1 MGSRLL
7 LGIST
12 TLLMARL
19 RQSIVAGVGVTF
31 SIAMFIALSGFMNG
45 LNGLLDGMILNRTP
59 DVRLYNEV
67 RMSEQQPLDLAYSE
81 HSAAGSG
88 NMHHFISR
96 IKPKAEQARIHNAL
110 GVMDALRQD
119 DRVRGIAPKVVAQV
133 FFNVGTIEMNG
144 AVNGIDPVEEDRL
157 LSFSDYLSGGTV
169 HDLANSYNGIILGKG
184 LAEKMQVG
192 VGDMVQV
199 TSIQGDLSM
208 LKVVGFYQSG
218 MADFDNVQC
227 FATIATVQ
235 NLLVQPRSYITD
247 IQVRLHDLEMA
258 PALAREY
265 AQRFGVDAMDIQTAN
280 AQFETGSFIRNLI
293 SYVVSIVL
301 LVVAGFGIYNILN
314 MLIYEKL
321 DSIAILKAIGFSGS
335 DVRRIFINLSIIIG
349 VFGGVV
355 GMVLGKLLA
364 MGIDR
369 VPFEFDALPTIT
381 TYPVDHSP
389 MYYIIGITFALVTT
403 WVAGYFPARKASSV
417 DPVEII
423 RGK

>member
-1 MGSRLL
+1 MRMGSRLL

-12 TLLMARL
+12 TLLLARL
-19 RQSIVAGVGVTF
+19 RQSIVAAVGVTF

-67 RMSEQQPLDLAYSE
+67 RLSEQQPLDLAYQE
-81 HSAAGSG
+81 GRSG
-88 NMHHFISR
+88 GDAHHFISR
-96 IKPKAEQARIHNAL
+96 IKPKGEQARIHNAL
-110 GVMDALRQD
+110 GIMDALRGD
-119 DRVRGIAPKVVAQV
+119 ERVRGIAPKVVAQV
-133 FFNVGTIEMNG
+133 FFNVGTIEVNG
-144 AVNGIDPVEEDRL
+144 SVSGIDPVEEDRL
-157 LSFSDYLSGGTV
+157 LRFSDYLSGGSV
-169 HDLANSYNGIILGKG
+169 HDLANTSNGIVLGKG

-192 VGDMVQV
+192 VGDVVQV

-258 PALAREY
+258 PAMAREY
-265 AQRFGVDAMDIQTAN
+265 AQRFDVDAMDIQTAN
-280 AQFETGSFIRNLI
+280 AQFETGSFVRNLI

-349 VFGGVV
+349 VFGGAV

-369 VPFEFDALPTIT
+369 IPFEFDALPTVT
-381 TYPVDHSP
+381 TYPVDHDP
-389 MYYIIGITFALVTT
+389 VYYFIGITFALLTT